1 MAGSLMG
8 MAAWVGAPA
17 GRGPQTQTKAE
28 RRVVTLLSF
37 CSHLV
42 VKELPGEI
50 YIWLMSGYPVSSPP
64 CIASPIVTAIT
75 CE

>member
-1 MAGSLMG
+1 MRVAGLAGSLMG

-37 CSHLV
+37 S
-42 VKELPGEI
+42 
-50 YIWLMSGYPVSSPP
+50 
-64 CIASPIVTAIT
+64 
-75 CE
+75 